1 MKKHDQAQTTA
12 EGLQKLI
19 CAATGLQPHEVSVVT
34 EMTDEGCCFHVSEH
48 PDTPMKCGEIKVN
61 IDEEYSREP
70 RAGGWDCSDEE
81 YNYSGYV
88 RDVLNGG
95 W

>member
-1 MKKHDQAQTTA
+1 MKKHYQAQTTA

-19 CAATGLQPHEVSVVT
+19 CAATGLQPHEVSVVP

-48 PDTPMKCGEIKVN
+48 PDTPMKCGEIKVS

>member
-1 MKKHDQAQTTA
+1 MKKHDQAQTTT

-19 CAATGLQPHEVSVVT
+19 CAATGLQPHEVSVVP

-48 PDTPMKCGEIKVN
+48 PDTPMKYGEIKVN

-70 RAGGWDCSDEE
+70 SGGW
-81 YNYSGYV
+81 
-88 RDVLNGG
+88 
-95 W
+95 

>member
-19 CAATGLQPHEVSVVT
+19 CAATGLQPHEVSVVP
-34 EMTDEGCCFHVSEH
+34 EMT
-48 PDTPMKCGEIKVN
+48 
-61 IDEEYSREP
+61 
-70 RAGGWDCSDEE
+70 DEE

>member
-12 EGLQKLI
+12 
-19 CAATGLQPHEVSVVT
+19 
-34 EMTDEGCCFHVSEH
+34 EGCCFHVSEH
-48 PDTPMKCGEIKVN
+48 PDTPMKC
-61 IDEEYSREP
+61 
-70 RAGGWDCSDEE
+70 GGWDCSDEE